1 MYKHFA
7 AGLIAVTLS
16 QAATA
21 SPLADRTLVTWNIQ
35 TLATPGRKV
44 FNNSTARNKADYD
57 DLRAVE
63 RDLDADVYAL
73 EEISSP
79 AALALVF
86 PPSEFVLCFSG
97 QWDADAQKL
106 GPQYDFDG
114 LASKGIKPRCFEDA
128 TADLPDT
135 AVTPGLQDGKA
146 DPLLAQYTAI
156 AVRRTSGIKI
166 DAISDVPRFGVAQND
181 RDQETGAFV
190 VRNVRWGLDAT
201 LLRGESRM
209 HLLVVHMKSGCFD
222 GYLTKKWWSATT
234 DAWQKADKRDHACEV
249 YARQLPALRAWIAQR
264 KAVSDDFV
272 IAGDFNRRPDLELL
286 DTTTPDLWPI
296 LTGAETPDPSDD
308 IQLSHVPRDETVATG
323 KACWVGRP
331 PDQNV
336 AIDFFVMSPGVEPP
350 DWQSH
355 ARKVLF
361 TEVSRP
367 DGSKVSTASTKAEA
381 DSEASRLS
389 DHCPRALK
397 F

>member
-1 MYKHFA
+1 MFKQVA
-7 AGLIAVTLS
+7 AFLIAIAFS
-16 QAATA
+16 QTAQA
-21 SPLADRTLVTWNIQ
+21 SPLDGQVLATWNIQ

-44 FNNSTARNKADYD
+44 FDNSTARKQADFD
-57 DLRAVE
+57 DLRLVE
-63 RDLDADVYAL
+63 LDLNADVYAL

-79 AALALVF
+79 AALAFVF

-114 LASKGIKPRCFEDA
+114 LAAKGIKPRCFEDA
-128 TADLPDT
+128 TADLPHT
-135 AVTPGLQDGKA
+135 AVTPGLPDGKA

-166 DAISDVPRFGVAQND
+166 EAIADVPRLGVAQND
-181 RDQETGAFV
+181 RDQATGSFV

-201 LLRGESRM
+201 LSKGDSRM

-234 DAWQKADKRDHACEV
+234 DVWKKADKRDHACEV

-264 KAVSDDFV
+264 KTDSVDFV
-272 IAGDFNRRPDLELL
+272 IAGDFNRRLDLELL

-296 LTGAETPDPSDD
+296 LTGAETPDQSDD

-336 AIDFFVMSPGVEPP
+336 AIDFFVMSPGVEPA
-350 DWQSH
+350 DWPSH
-355 ARKVLF
+355 VRKVLF

-367 DGSKVSTASTKAEA
+367 DGSKVSTAATKADA
-381 DSEASRLS
+381 DREASRLS
-389 DHCPRALK
+389 DHCPRVLK

>member
-1 MYKHFA
+1 MA
-7 AGLIAVTLS
+7 ALSLS
-16 QAATA
+16 QTAEAT
-21 SPLADRTLVTWNIQ
+21 PLSDFTLATWNIQ

-44 FNNSTARNKADYD
+44 FDNSAARQQADYD

-63 RDLDADVYAL
+63 HDLDADVYAL

-86 PPSEFVLCFSG
+86 PPSEFILCFSG
-97 QWDADAQKL
+97 QWNADAQRL
-106 GPQYDFDG
+106 GPQYDFDA
-114 LASKGIKPRCFEDA
+114 LAAKGIKPHCFEDA
-128 TADLPDT
+128 TAGLPDT
-135 AVTPGLQDGKA
+135 AVTPGLPDGKA

-166 DAISDVPRFGVAQND
+166 DAITDVPRLGVAQND
-181 RDQETGAFV
+181 RDQETGTFV

-201 LLRGESRM
+201 LSRGESRM

-234 DAWQKADKRDHACEV
+234 DTWQKAEKRDHACEV
-249 YARQLPALRAWIAQR
+249 YARQLPALRAWIAER
-264 KAVSDDFV
+264 KTDSDDFV
-272 IAGDFNRRPDLELL
+272 IAGDFNRRLDLELL
-286 DTTTPDLWPI
+286 DATSPDLWPI
-296 LTGAETPDPSDD
+296 LTGTETTDPSDD
-308 IQLSHVPRDETVATG
+308 IHLSHVPRDETVATG
-323 KACWVGRP
+323 KACWVGIP

-350 DWQSH
+350 DWQ
-355 ARKVLF
+355 ANVRKVLF

-367 DGSKVSTASTKAEA
+367 NGSKVSIAVTKAEA
-381 DSEASRLS
+381 DIEASRLS